1 MSSTRQVIAG
11 LEALREE
18 NRSLLDNLQET
29 LLSRTSSDSSSLE
42 EEKSG
47 IILQSLDRIELGLG
61 EAQVGSRNRSLICA
75 VCGKKTLISIHS
87 EIHCSYSDISVHVYK
102 HIHLYK

>member
-1 MSSTRQVIAG
+1 MLSAEEILSSTRQVIAG

-29 LLSRTSSDSSSLE
+29 LLSQTSSDSSSLE

-61 EAQVGSRNRSLICA
+61 EAQVGSRNRPLICA
-75 VCGKKTLISIHS
+75 VCGQKR
-87 EIHCSYSDISVHVYK
+87 
-102 HIHLYK
+102 